1 MLKLYVVRHGQTE
14 WNKEKRIQ
22 GHLDSKLTEEGIRHA
37 RLLGERLAETDF
49 DALVASP
56 SERTVETAKLIMGKR
71 ILPFKKDERLME
83 IHLGNWQGMTVDEI
97 KAADPERF
105 QCYVNT
111 PSLFQNEEG
120 ENLHD
125 VRKRLEAVLEDL
137 EKTYRSGNVL
147 VITHGMVIKVLQVL
161 CKNQSLDGIK
171 DFPVVDGTSLTVVSL
186 EGGKKELLLEGDVSH
201 VHHAPH

>member
-1 MLKLYVVRHGQTE
+1 MLKLYVIRHGQTE

-22 GHLDSKLTEEGIRHA
+22 GHLDSKLTEEGVRHA
-37 RLLGERLAETDF
+37 RLQGERLAEIDF
-49 DALVASP
+49 EAVVASP
-56 SERTVETAKLIMGKR
+56 SERTVETAKLIMGER
-71 ILPFKKDERLME
+71 TLPFKTDARLKE
-83 IHLGNWQGMTVDEI
+83 IHLGNWQGKTVDEI

-125 VRKRLEAVLEDL
+125 VKERLEAVLSDL
-137 EKTYRSGNVL
+137 EKTYPSGNVL
-147 VITHGMVIKVLQVL
+147 VVTHGMVIKVLQVL
-161 CKNQSLDGIK
+161 CKKQSLDAIK
-171 DFPVVDGTSLTVVSL
+171 DFPVVDGTSLTIVTL
-186 EGGKKELLLEGDVSH
+186 EDGKKEMLLEGDMSH